1 MLDLLKSAQARRV
14 LYWTTVW
21 TAVFLLAAQYVASWL
36 LDKEHNL
43 ANAGLV
49 TIQVVTTGLFGGVA
63 ATAFITFLTRF
74 LLRHER
80 KLRQTEV
87 IDSLTSQRAH
97 LKAIDKTTFWHHNG
111 HIGLWV
117 RTRVL
122 PRFGELAPGSTF
134 DRTVKFL
141 LIDPM
146 NVELVK
152 RYAEHRRQVDAVD
165 DDVDTRTDTQIEV
178 LTTIV
183 QAAHFEQHVAGVRA
197 QVFLR
202 QNLDLFRVDTLEKRS
217 FTTLSRKESPALL
230 YRHDIDDGDHYNA
243 ASINFDVA
251 IRSAKQVDV
260 EGVVIAKNPT
270 LDELTMFIENV
281 GFPELVGLSQ
291 DVMKRSRSKVNRTS

>member
-14 LYWTTVW
+14 LYAITVLS
-21 TAVFLLAAQYVASWL
+21 ALILLVAQYLATFL
-36 LDKEHNL
+36 LDKEHSF

-49 TIQVVTTGLFGGVA
+49 TLQVVSTGLFGGVA
-63 ATAFITFLTRF
+63 ATAFIAFLTRYLF
-74 LLRHER
+74 RHER
-80 KLRQTEV
+80 KLENTEV

-97 LKAIDKTTFWHHNG
+97 LKAIDKTKFWHHNG
-111 HIGLWV
+111 HIGRWV
-117 RTRVL
+117 RTVVL

-134 DRTVKFL
+134 DRTVRFL

-146 NVELVK
+146 NAELVK
-152 RYAEHRRQVDAVD
+152 RYAEHRRQVDAVG
-165 DDVDTRTDTQIEV
+165 DDVDTRTDAQIEI
-178 LTTIV
+178 LATIV

-197 QVFLR
+197 EVFLR
-202 QNLDLFRVDTLEKRS
+202 QNLDLFRVDTSEKRS
-217 FTTLSRKESPALL
+217 FTTLTRKKAPALL

-260 EGVVIAKNPT
+260 EGVDIAKNPT
-270 LDELTMFIENV
+270 LDQLAEFIANI
-281 GFPELVGLSQ
+281 GFPKLVGLSE